1 MSDRTQIKL
10 RIDITYDDVL
20 RMFNEVEQKI
30 RNEVVKLLPYPD
42 VKLILSFCLHKTVDD
57 MYVIIIKYKAD
68 DVYVL
73 YVSQVQVPYVS
84 FILDDDVHVVYSFVQ
99 TEAC

>member
-20 RMFNEVEQKI
+20 RMFNEAEQKI

-42 VKLILSFCLHKTVDD
+42 VKLILTSFCLHRTIDD
-57 MYVIIIKYKAD
+57 MYVVIIKYKAD
-68 DVYVL
+68 VRYLDLRDIKNIDVVIRSDGTYAVL
-73 YVSQVQVPYVS
+73 
-84 FILDDDVHVVYSFVQ
+84 
-99 TEAC
+99 

>member
-30 RNEVVKLLPYPD
+30 RNEVVKFLPYPD
-42 VKLILSFCLHKTVDD
+42 VKLILTSFCLHRTVDD
-57 MYVIIIKYKAD
+57 MYVVILKYKAD
-68 DVYVL
+68 VRYYDLRDIKNIDVVIRSDGVYAVL
-73 YVSQVQVPYVS
+73 
-84 FILDDDVHVVYSFVQ
+84 
-99 TEAC
+99 

>member
-1 MSDRTQIKL
+1 L

-42 VKLILSFCLHKTVDD
+42 VKLILTSFCLHRTIDD

-68 DVYVL
+68 VRYYDLRDIKNIDVVIRSDGVYAVL
-73 YVSQVQVPYVS
+73 
-84 FILDDDVHVVYSFVQ
+84 
-99 TEAC
+99 